1 MIKKYLFYLL
11 QMTKALGLVG
21 FLFPGVLFF
30 QNIFFNDGKLNI
42 FHISVGI
49 LWSICVTV
57 IFFLMP
63 LLVSSLFRYLLQ
75 KHTFISSSITF
86 LIFYGYGYLLF
97 FSTDE
102 RYMQYNPQE
111 GFKYFMLFVTLIF
124 IGLSEW
130 FIYRAQKHNSE
141 S

>member
-1 MIKKYLFYLL
+1 MKSNYLFYLL
-11 QMTKALGLVG
+11 QNTKALSIIG
-21 FLFPGVLFF
+21 FLFSALIFFSPPWKGYGSISFLDRIGGIAGMIVIVILFF
-30 QNIFFNDGKLNI
+30 IIPL
-42 FHISVGI
+42 
-49 LWSICVTV
+49 
-57 IFFLMP
+57 FLA
-63 LLVSSLFRYLLQ
+63 SLFRWILQ
-75 KHTFISSSITF
+75 KYSFIHILFTFF
-86 LIFYGYGYLLF
+86 IFYGYGYLLF